1 MPAEESNHK
10 TEKRASSQTS
20 QSKVNAPIA
29 KKRKL
34 TPAEALIKSMTARKA
49 IATQKKPSGSHVTF
63 GDNAEVIEKKPTV
76 PEEDQKK
83 KKIKNKNKKKSA
95 GKDAGSTISTASIF
109 SNGSSSG
116 SILPTSP
123 GTTKANCIY

>member
-1 MPAEESNHK
+1 
-10 TEKRASSQTS
+10 
-20 QSKVNAPIA
+20 
-29 KKRKL
+29 
-34 TPAEALIKSMTARKA
+34 MTARKA

-63 GDNAEVIEKKPTV
+63 GDNAEVIEKKPNV
-76 PEEDQKK
+76 PEEDHKK
-83 KKIKNKNKKKSA
+83 KKIKNKKKSA